1 MRRLRKWMLWVAGV
15 AILLAAYVE
24 WPRWQRRRAIADLR
38 ARLSRPLE
46 EPGLFRDGQPLFD
59 FAWYLNSGMDPKNC
73 IAVNVEPE
81 VYRSINQHTDLIVV
95 EPGDDLLPI
104 NTLLQRKL
112 EPMGLAARLREGRL
126 VILVKP

>member
-1 MRRLRKWMLWVAGV
+1 MLLVAGV

-24 WPRWQRRRAIADLR
+24 WPRWQRRRAIVDLQ

-46 EPGLFRDGQPLFD
+46 EPGLFRDGTPLSD
-59 FAWYLNSGMDPKNC
+59 FAWYLNSGMDPKDC

-81 VYRSINQHTDLIVV
+81 VYNTINRFTDLIVV
-95 EPGDDLLPI
+95 EPDDDLLPI

-112 EPMGLAARLREGRL
+112 EPMGLAAGLREGRL
-126 VILVKP
+126 VIFVEP